1 MSVIKAGIIGCGNI
15 SGIYLQNLCH
25 MFKGVKLVACADI
38 DPTRAQAKAEE
49 KNDKGELKHPGV
61 RALSVEELLA
71 DKEISIVVN
80 LTIPVAHY
88 EVAKKAILA
97 GKSVYNEKPLTLS
110 LEQGRELLR
119 LAREKGVLIGGAPDT
134 FLGAGIQ
141 TCRKLIEDGWIGK
154 PVSATAFMCCHGHE
168 SWHPAPEFY
177 YQPGGGPMFDM
188 GPYYLTALVNLL
200 GPVAGVAGMT
210 GRALAERVC
219 TSALR
224 NGDVMPVNVQTHVN
238 GLLNFK
244 SGALGTIIT
253 SFDVWKHNL
262 PLIEIH
268 GTEGSLSVPDP
279 NTFGGPVLLSCKGQ
293 EAKEIPLAFA
303 YPQNS
308 RGLGVADM
316 ARALREGNAPR
327 AGGELAYHVLE
338 IMHAFHESADKK
350 SFVNLQ
356 GECRRPEAFTL
367 DMRSL

>member
-1 MSVIKAGIIGCGNI
+1 
-15 SGIYLQNLCH
+15 
-25 MFKGVKLVACADI
+25 
-38 DPTRAQAKAEE
+38 
-49 KNDKGELKHPGV
+49 
-61 RALSVEELLA
+61 
-71 DKEISIVVN
+71 
-80 LTIPVAHY
+80 
-88 EVAKKAILA
+88 
-97 GKSVYNEKPLTLS
+97 
-110 LEQGRELLR
+110 
-119 LAREKGVLIGGAPDT
+119 
-134 FLGAGIQ
+134 
-141 TCRKLIEDGWIGK
+141 
-154 PVSATAFMCCHGHE
+154 
-168 SWHPAPEFY
+168 
-177 YQPGGGPMFDM
+177 
-188 GPYYLTALVNLL
+188 
-200 GPVAGVAGMT
+200 
-210 GRALAERVC
+210 
-219 TSALR
+219 
-224 NGDVMPVNVQTHVN
+224 MPVNVQTHVN

-350 SFVNLQ
+350 SFVNIQ

-367 DMRSL
+367 DMRAL